1 MGKFVVMVAVSL
13 AAATAANAS
22 IVQRDFGNTRAS
34 MHWNTSS
41 SSSSSSTSTTSP
53 GAAATP
59 EIDPAG
65 LLSGMT
71 LLLGGLAVVRGRRR
85 KSS

>member
-1 MGKFVVMVAVSL
+1 MGKFVVMIAVSL

-41 SSSSSSTSTTSP
+41 SSSSTSTTPPTSS
-53 GAAATP
+53 AVP

-65 LLSGMT
+65 VLSGFT
-71 LLLGGLAVVRGRRR
+71 LLLGGLAVVRGRR